1 MTYISQKS
9 KNNGFILKIKK
20 EKILDFESQKND
32 SKAQDG
38 EKKCVVLQFH
48 KKNSFKNNIKLDDFP
63 PKTHHRSLSKKET
76 ICFQKNVRNLQADI
90 SEICTSLDKRI
101 DTIRGDYNYKLY
113 ISTARDEIREKYP
126 QYQNLSVS
134 PHDSLIVEVIRMI
147 WGWLLQCCINPE
159 DIEKCK
165 DALSAFIS
173 AHKLSDMQISLLEK
187 FYAANTAMDLM
198 DKYFPFT
205 KQMIR

>member
-1 MTYISQKS
+1 M
-9 KNNGFILKIKK
+9 
-20 EKILDFESQKND
+20 DFESQKND

-38 EKKCVVLQFH
+38 EKKCIVLQFH

-165 DALSAFIS
+165 DALSALIS

-187 FYAANTAMDLM
+187 FYAANTALDLM

-205 KQMIR
+205 KQMVR